1 MVEFWITVT
10 LCFFY
15 FSFSFHFFLS
25 NYSIHHRHFTNRW
38 VYPHLMMQKLSP
50 RLLICFLKFFSVYL
64 LFSVYFTLR
73 SLFSFSSS
81 FSSIMRGEIHLIHY
95 HPSTKKRVSHR
106 PKMSLK
112 INHYDLFIF
121 YALIFCPFV
130 FYASFKTFICAFYVS
145 ISIFYAFYVSFY
157 VMKRLNLNRWIIFVF
172 LLSFWAFQYQ
182 NLLIY

>member
-1 MVEFWITVT
+1 MAEFWITVT

-38 VYPHLMMQKLSP
+38 VYSHLMMQKLSP
-50 RLLICFLKFFSVYL
+50 SLLICFLKFFLVDLLVSVC
-64 LFSVYFTLR
+64 FTLR
-73 SLFSFSSS
+73 SLFQFSSS
-81 FSSIMRGEIHLIHY
+81 FSSTLSGEIDLIHY
-95 HPSTKKRVSHR
+95 HPSTKKQVSQIH
-106 PKMSLK
+106 LK

-157 VMKRLNLNRWIIFVF
+157 VIKSLNLNR
-172 LLSFWAFQYQ
+172 
-182 NLLIY
+182 